1 VPGRPD
7 KAQQPPGVLLRV
19 RPQCLACLTACLH
32 GCACLPACLRA
43 ALLGRLPG
51 AYPVSACR
59 RTLTR
64 SRRNSLSS
72 NSGSEASEDGCAM
85 ECSTSGRPSFM
96 ARLTR
101 RAPRATLRRT
111 SACASEDSAPCSSEY
126 SSSSAL
132 KPAGS
137 DMDAEADSG
146 EEALNER
153 VGYLLRG
160 SPVRVVAPDEFL
172 DPVTDCLILE
182 PVTLLNTNTTVDRL
196 TLQEWLR
203 AGERPAR
210 VPLALCLCCL
220 CCLGRAVACSPAT
233 CASCHQ
239 AASCLS

>member
-1 VPGRPD
+1 VTGLLVFGTWRACSKLFLRRFKPWVSSFGSPWGLL
-7 KAQQPPGVLLRV
+7 ALELLVLFFTV
-19 RPQCLACLTACLH
+19 
-32 GCACLPACLRA
+32 LPA
-43 ALLGRLPG
+43 
-51 AYPVSACR
+51 ACM
-59 RTLTR
+59 
-64 SRRNSLSS
+64 SC
-72 NSGSEASEDGCAM
+72 SGPC
-85 ECSTSGRPSFM
+85 FM